1 VVTALVWRTV
11 LVAWK
16 LVRDLTGGARRRHE
30 GEPNELARYDDVL
43 DTWLDEDGM
52 DATGL

>member
-1 VVTALVWRTV
+1 VVTAVLRRAVLGAWRLALGLKCGTS
-11 LVAWK
+11 
-16 LVRDLTGGARRRHE
+16 RRHE

-43 DTWLDEDGM
+43 DAWLDEDGM

>member
-1 VVTALVWRTV
+1 VVTAFVRRALLGAWR
-11 LVAWK
+11 
-16 LVRDLTGGARRRHE
+16 LVRGLKCGASQRLE

-43 DTWLDEDGM
+43 DAWFDDDGM